1 VHGLLRLVIPSEQP
15 ERILP
20 MQFVDKALARRLE
33 SAEEMPQVDCAR
45 MFQQLRPEVGAAF
58 EPICGG
64 HMIFAGLNSPIG
76 HAAGLG
82 FDGPVS
88 AADLDRLEAFYRSHG
103 APAQLDLCPLTDASV
118 LELVSARRYGI
129 AELNNVLYRVLDSLE
144 QFDILPGV
152 QIRRGK
158 LEEAAL
164 FSDLVTRSF
173 FEKGGAPEG
182 FADMLAPLFRFP
194 EALTFFA
201 FVDGLLVAA
210 AAGRIIPEHRVFAL
224 FGAGTL
230 PEFRGRGI
238 QTALLRTRMKAA
250 AGAGCELAV
259 VVTRGGTTSE
269 RNCLRL
275 GFRIAYSKATVIR
288 HWEKV

>member
-1 VHGLLRLVIPSEQP
+1 
-15 ERILP
+15 
-20 MQFVDKALARRLE
+20 
-33 SAEEMPQVDCAR
+33 MPQVDCVR

-58 EPICGG
+58 EPFCGG
-64 HMIFAGLNSPIG
+64 HMMFAGLNSPIG

-82 FDGPVS
+82 FDGPVT
-88 AADLDRLEAFYRSHG
+88 AADLDRLEAFYRSHE
-103 APAQLDLCPLTDASV
+103 APAQLDLCPLTDPSA
-118 LELVSARRYGI
+118 LELVSARRYSI
-129 AELNNVLYRVLDSLE
+129 AELNNVLYRPLTPAETVE
-144 QFDILPGV
+144 IPPGV

-158 LEEAAL
+158 PEEASR

-173 FEKGGAPEG
+173 FEKGDAPEG
-182 FADMLAPLFRFP
+182 LADMLSPLFRFP
-194 EALTFFA
+194 EALTFLA
-201 FVDGLLVAA
+201 TVDGVDVAA

-250 AGAGCELAV
+250 AEAGCELAV
-259 VVTRGGTTSE
+259 LVTRGGTTSE
-269 RNCLRL
+269 RNCVRL

-288 HWEKV
+288 HWDKA